1 MAADANLI
9 KSAATAYGAG
19 TAAKQAGIN
28 QLGSIAQNLLG
39 RVDAS
44 TADLKQRTAEAKK
57 RDQQIEAEIEKNID
71 AGLAL
76 AGGLGQQEYNLTSS
90 KVMDLRKEYDALPLG
105 DTAGRRAIMNK
116 MSMESQ
122 ALQAEK
128 DARKDNLKLY
138 DTLSQG
144 VSQDDKFIMSAFSNP
159 NSGSYT
165 IEERT
170 VGKDD
175 KGNILPA
182 NQRTKEKVY
191 TFNVPQKDGG
201 FKTVEMSNNEVQ
213 KLFDQQKDLT
223 STKMT
228 KDMAV
233 EQIKIG
239 SEGGEFNETKVRGAY
254 EDSLEGK
261 SLQSAL
267 ADDWGVGSFRK
278 NARDLALAELRRAP
292 VDIDGDGEYE
302 GGFTAEDDIDSL
314 MSALTDPNDPNYELM
329 SEDVRKKYI
338 VDYFVEAQRQ
348 QHAKGVKQAED
359 AANDALQKE
368 INKNSFENLK
378 QTHRLQ
384 LQNAKSQD
392 AIDKI
397 NAQALADS
405 NKLTIKQTD
414 KVIEAPE
421 KQDIKNPNWK
431 TGDPKEQ
438 EFLQNVSKSQLQAID
453 QNLQDPNVR
462 GVIGN
467 FGYYYKDAEGNF
479 RKFDNKQ
486 DFVKK
491 QRIKIKSGETLDDA
505 IKRYR
510 EEGKFKPE
518 VQGLRG
524 GKATSLETIRSDEQ
538 LEAGKDQIIKV
549 TSTSRTTN
557 IPVTADDIK

>member
-1 MAADANLI
+1 MASDANLI
-9 KSAATAYGAG
+9 KGAATAYGAG
-19 TAAKQAGIN
+19 TAAKQAGN
-28 QLGSIAQNLLG
+28 QLGVMAQNLLG
-39 RVDAS
+39 RVES
-44 TADLKQRTAEAKK
+44 RTADLKQRTAEAKE
-57 RDQQIEAEIEKNID
+57 RDRKIEAEIESNIE

-76 AGGLGQQEYNLTSS
+76 AGGLGQQEYNLTLK
-90 KVMDLRKEYDALPLG
+90 KVQDLRKEYDALPLG

-128 DARKDNLKLY
+128 DARKDNLELY

-144 VSQDDKFIMSAFSNP
+144 VSRDDKFIMSAFSNP

-165 IEERT
+165 IEERV
-170 VGKDD
+170 VGKDE

-182 NQRTKEKVY
+182 DQRTREKIY
-191 TFNVPQKDGG
+191 TFNVPQQDGS

-239 SEGGEFNETKVRGAY
+239 AEGGEFNETKIRGAY

-261 SLQSAL
+261 NLLSAL
-267 ADDWGVGSFRK
+267 TDDWGVGSFRK
-278 NARDLALAELRRAP
+278 NARDLVKAELEASP
-292 VDIDGDGEYE
+292 IDLDNDG
-302 GGFTAEDDIDSL
+302 ADDDIDSV
-314 MSALTDPNDPNYELM
+314 MSALTDPNDPNYDLM
-329 SEDVRKKYI
+329 PEDVRKKYI
-338 VDYFVEAQRQ
+338 VDYFVDAQRQ
-348 QHAKGVKQAED
+348 QHEKGVQQAEK
-359 AANDALQKE
+359 AAQSALQKE
-368 INKNSFENLK
+368 INKNAFENLK
-378 QTHRLQ
+378 QAHRLQ

-397 NAQALADS
+397 NAQAQADA
-405 NKLTIKQTD
+405 NKITIKKTD
-414 KVIEAPE
+414 KIIEAPD
-421 KQDIKNPNWK
+421 KQDIPNPNWK
-431 TGDPKEQ
+431 EGDPEEQ
-438 EFLQNVSKSQLQAID
+438 KFLTGVSKSQLQAID
-453 QNLQDPNVR
+453 KNLKDPNVR
-462 GVIGN
+462 GVVGN
-467 FGYYYKDAEGNF
+467 FGYYYKDAKGNF

-505 IKRYR
+505 IERYK
-510 EEGKFKPE
+510 EEGKFRPE

-524 GKATSLETIRSDEQ
+524 GKAIGLETIRSDEQ
-538 LEAGKDQIIKV
+538 LEAGKDQVVEV

-557 IPVTADDIK
+557 IPTTADDIN

>member
-1 MAADANLI
+1 M
-9 KSAATAYGAG
+9 
-19 TAAKQAGIN
+19 
-28 QLGSIAQNLLG
+28 AQNLLG
-39 RVDAS
+39 RVES
-44 TADLKQRTAEAKK
+44 RTADLKQRTAEAKE
-57 RDQQIEAEIEKNID
+57 RDRKIEAEIESNIE

-76 AGGLGQQEYNLTSS
+76 AGGLGQQEYNLTLK
-90 KVMDLRKEYDALPLG
+90 KVQDLRKEYDALPLG

-128 DARKDNLKLY
+128 DARKDNLELY

-144 VSQDDKFIMSAFSNP
+144 VSRDDKFIMSAFSNP

-165 IEERT
+165 IEERV
-170 VGKDD
+170 VGKDE

-182 NQRTKEKVY
+182 DQRTREKIY
-191 TFNVPQKDGG
+191 TFNVPQQDGS

-239 SEGGEFNETKVRGAY
+239 AEGGEFNETKIRGAY

-261 SLQSAL
+261 NLLSAL
-267 ADDWGVGSFRK
+267 TDDWGVGSFRK
-278 NARDLALAELRRAP
+278 NARDLVKAELEASP
-292 VDIDGDGEYE
+292 IDLDNDG
-302 GGFTAEDDIDSL
+302 ADDDIDSV
-314 MSALTDPNDPNYELM
+314 MSALTDPNDPNYDLM
-329 SEDVRKKYI
+329 PEDVRKKYI
-338 VDYFVEAQRQ
+338 VDYFVDAQRQ
-348 QHAKGVKQAED
+348 QHEKGVQQAEK
-359 AANDALQKE
+359 AAQSALQKE
-368 INKNSFENLK
+368 INKNAFENLK
-378 QTHRLQ
+378 QAHRLQ

-397 NAQALADS
+397 NAQAQADA
-405 NKLTIKQTD
+405 NKITIKKTD
-414 KVIEAPE
+414 KIIEAPD
-421 KQDIKNPNWK
+421 KQDIPNPNWK
-431 TGDPKEQ
+431 EGDPEEQ
-438 EFLQNVSKSQLQAID
+438 KFLTGVSKSQLQAID
-453 QNLQDPNVR
+453 KNLKDPNVR
-462 GVIGN
+462 GVVGN
-467 FGYYYKDAEGNF
+467 FGYYYKDAKGNF

-505 IKRYR
+505 IERYK
-510 EEGKFKPE
+510 EEGKFRPE

-524 GKATSLETIRSDEQ
+524 GKAIGLETIRSDEQ
-538 LEAGKDQIIKV
+538 LEAGKDQVVEV

-557 IPVTADDIK
+557 IPTTADDIN

>member
-1 MAADANLI
+1 MASDANLI
-9 KSAATAYGAG
+9 KGAATAYGAG
-19 TAAKQAGIN
+19 TAAKQAGN
-28 QLGSIAQNLLG
+28 QLGVMAQNLLG
-39 RVDAS
+39 RVES
-44 TADLKQRTAEAKK
+44 RTADLKQRTAEAKE
-57 RDQQIEAEIEKNID
+57 RDRKIEAEIENNIE

-76 AGGLGQQEYNLTSS
+76 AGGLGQQEYNLTLK
-90 KVMDLRKEYDALPLG
+90 KVQDLRKEYDALPLG

-128 DARKDNLKLY
+128 DARKDNLELY

-144 VSQDDKFIMSAFSNP
+144 VSRDDKFIMSAFSNP

-165 IEERT
+165 IEERV
-170 VGKDD
+170 VGKDE

-182 NQRTKEKVY
+182 DQRTREKIY
-191 TFNVPQKDGG
+191 TFNVPQQDGS

-239 SEGGEFNETKVRGAY
+239 AEGGEFNETKIRGAY

-261 SLQSAL
+261 NLLSAL
-267 ADDWGVGSFRK
+267 TDDWGVGSFRK
-278 NARDLALAELRRAP
+278 NARDLVKAELEASP
-292 VDIDGDGEYE
+292 IDLDNDG
-302 GGFTAEDDIDSL
+302 ADDDIDSV
-314 MSALTDPNDPNYELM
+314 MSALTDPNDPNYDLM
-329 SEDVRKKYI
+329 PEDVRKKYI
-338 VDYFVEAQRQ
+338 VDYFVDAQRQ
-348 QHAKGVKQAED
+348 QHEKGVQQAEK
-359 AANDALQKE
+359 AAQSALQKE
-368 INKNSFENLK
+368 INKNAFENLK
-378 QTHRLQ
+378 QAHRLQ

-397 NAQALADS
+397 NAQAQADA
-405 NKLTIKQTD
+405 NKITIKKTD
-414 KVIEAPE
+414 KIIEAPD
-421 KQDIKNPNWK
+421 KQDIPNPNWK
-431 TGDPKEQ
+431 EGDPEEQ
-438 EFLQNVSKSQLQAID
+438 KFLTGVSKSQLQAID
-453 QNLQDPNVR
+453 KNLKDPNVR
-462 GVIGN
+462 GVVGN
-467 FGYYYKDAEGNF
+467 FGYYYKDAKGNF

-505 IKRYR
+505 IERYK
-510 EEGKFKPE
+510 EEGKFRPE

-524 GKATSLETIRSDEQ
+524 GKAIGLETIRSDEQ
-538 LEAGKDQIIKV
+538 LEAGKDQVVEV

-557 IPVTADDIK
+557 IPTTADDIN